1 MPIVTKEEDYL
12 KLAKHYYQ
20 SINNISGG
28 DQALKDII
36 ATGKVGNID
45 LRSPDS
51 MTPDNL
57 GVYNAK
63 IKKLVNKNR
72 QNLPDQVPK
81 ARPELDE
88 RKGYQRALDALF
100 FATAQVE
107 SDLIR
112 VPLFKQAYEHFVGA
126 GLPFTS
132 KTGLNRIM
140 NAHLDP
146 ESSVKLSDDLF
157 KQVQKN
163 MTL

>member
-1 MPIVTKEEDYL
+1 M
-12 KLAKHYYQ
+12 
-20 SINNISGG
+20 
-28 DQALKDII
+28 
-36 ATGKVGNID
+36 
-45 LRSPDS
+45 
-51 MTPDNL
+51 
-57 GVYNAK
+57 
-63 IKKLVNKNR
+63 
-72 QNLPDQVPK
+72 
-81 ARPELDE
+81 
-88 RKGYQRALDALF
+88 F

-157 KQVQKN
+157 KQVQKEYDAIKDLAPDIAVTERTVPIKVYDN
-163 MTL
+163 GDSLSVIAYSPEGQKYCLFKKNRFIK